1 VLPEAAPPSADGFRP
16 LGEKCDPGHIDA
28 LTRCDGAVSLPNT
41 ATPSRQPVEVTVDEH
56 QRREYWRRNLRLMA
70 VLLTIWALVSFG
82 AGILF
87 VEPLNEIVIAGFPL
101 GFWFAQQG
109 SIITFVILIAVY
121 VTRMDKLDAEF
132 GVDEYEEEVHHS

>member
-1 VLPEAAPPSADGFRP
+1 M
-16 LGEKCDPGHIDA
+16 DA
-28 LTRCDGAVSLPNT
+28 QA
-41 ATPSRQPVEVTVDEH
+41 RQ
-56 QRREYWRRNLRLMA
+56 EYWRKNLRLMA

-87 VEPLNEIVIAGFPL
+87 VEPLNNISFIGFPL

-121 VTRMDKLDAEF
+121 VWRMDKLDAEY

>member
-1 VLPEAAPPSADGFRP
+1 MPPADDFLPLVEKSD
-16 LGEKCDPGHIDA
+16 LGHMDA
-28 LTRCDGAVSLPNT
+28 LTDLGCAVVLPT
-41 ATPSRQPVEVTVDEH
+41 TKPDAPALEDTVDED
-56 QRREYWRRNLRLMA
+56 QRRTYWRRNLRLMA

-109 SIITFVILIAVY
+109 SIITFVVLIAVY

-132 GVDEYEEEVHHS
+132 GIDEYEEEVHHS